1 MTGFA
6 IKRILKGVFIV
17 WCIWTIVFFLVRLT
31 GDPTDWL
38 VEDGASTT
46 YVEQLRQQLHVDEP
60 LHIQYIESI
69 KDLLSG
75 NLGYSRQYKKDVVL
89 LYKERLPQTLKL
101 ALPSLLLGAVFGVT
115 LGTVAAIHHDSF
127 ADKTVRIVTVVFHTL
142 PNFCLGILMILFFSL
157 TLRWFPS
164 AGSGS
169 WKSYIM
175 PMLTLASGPTATI
188 ARLTRNSLVNT
199 MTNEY
204 IDGARMKGVKEIDV
218 IIRHGLR
225 NSLAP
230 VVTRIGMQIGTIIG
244 GSAVVENVFSWP
256 GMGQLLVT
264 AAKNRDFQVVQLG
277 VLIIASTVTIAHIL
291 IDLSHGWLDPR
302 VREQVK

>member
-31 GDPTDWL
+31 GDLTDWL
-38 VEDGASTT
+38 VEDGTSTT